1 MDLRSYYTKV
11 REAEA
16 TLTGDSVVVVSLV
29 TSEGGKEGVRTEAP
43 RKVAA
48 KLIAEGRARVATE
61 DEAEAFHDATRE
73 AKARIDREEAAKR
86 MHVMVIPSHDLR
98 QPKEGN

>member
-48 KLIAEGRARVATE
+48 KLIAEARARVATQ
-61 DEAEAFHDATRE
+61 DEAEEFRAAIRD

-98 QPKEGN
+98 QPKEEN